1 MRIINKKIEE
11 LDLPFVMDKVTQGRG
26 NCCFYAMDPFFLAC
40 QNHAFLTH
48 LIDVL
53 ISNTNIF
60 FILKDLQVIENRRIE
75 IS

>member
-1 MRIINKKIEE
+1 MFQNKKI
-11 LDLPFVMDKVTQGRG
+11 DLFSGRSNCWESYFVHFPVLIT
-26 NCCFYAMDPFFLAC
+26 
-40 QNHAFLTH
+40 QNHAFFTH

>member
-1 MRIINKKIEE
+1 MQKGQRVRRQHLANKLILK
-11 LDLPFVMDKVTQGRG
+11 T
-26 NCCFYAMDPFFLAC
+26 NFFLAC